1 MTCSP
6 NCVIIY
12 TDVANQNVTFEIT
25 EAKLYVPIV
34 TLSTNDNAKLLT
46 QFKSGFKQKLIG
58 INFFQNQNY

>member
-12 TDVANQNVTFEIT
+12 TDVANQNATFEIT

-46 QFKSGFKQKLIG
+46 QFKSGFKQ
-58 INFFQNQNY
+58 N